1 MGFALISFAVYF
13 GLASS
18 LIVINGKPNQ
28 DILEQNQLSFDELVI
43 DYSDIPEL
51 DTFLCR
57 DEAWLDY
64 RYYKSKSDNVIILL
78 HGSGWHSK
86 YFLPLAEYLSN
97 QNLAHVYTPDLR
109 GHGMAPAK
117 RGDIDY
123 IKQYEDD
130 LADLIKLIKTKHPN
144 SKLIIGGHSSGGGL
158 AVRFAG
164 SKYGNQADAFLLLTP
179 FLKHNAPTIKPQAGG
194 WASVH
199 LPRIVGLSM
208 LNNVF
213 IRKFNYLPVIDFN
226 MPKQYR
232 DGTETL
238 TYSYRLNTGYAPKNY
253 KKNFKSMHQK
263 ALIVI
268 GSADESFVPEM
279 FEPAVSKYKKDVN
292 VKIINNA
299 THMGLV
305 MGKEIR
311 PVLTEWING
320 L

>member
-1 MGFALISFAVYF
+1 MV
-13 GLASS
+13 
-18 LIVINGKPNQ
+18 
-28 DILEQNQLSFDELVI
+28 
-43 DYSDIPEL
+43 
-51 DTFLCR
+51 
-57 DEAWLDY
+57 
-64 RYYKSKSDNVIILL
+64 
-78 HGSGWHSK
+78 
-86 YFLPLAEYLSN
+86 
-97 QNLAHVYTPDLR
+97 TP
-109 GHGMAPAK
+109 
-117 RGDIDY
+117 
-123 IKQYEDD
+123 Q
-130 LADLIKLIKTKHPN
+130 
-144 SKLIIGGHSSGGGL
+144 SGGE
-158 AVRFAG
+158 
-164 SKYGNQADAFLLLTP
+164 LTP
-179 FLKHNAPTIKPQAGG
+179 KE
-194 WASVH
+194 
-199 LPRIVGLSM
+199 
-208 LNNVF
+208 
-213 IRKFNYLPVIDFN
+213 IRKFNYLPVIDLN

-311 PVLTEWING
+311 PVLKEWING